1 MGGWVEWGCGGA
13 EGGERERRPPIRPDA
28 RAMDIGLNTLQ
39 VVSFLDPAGKRRAQ
53 ALKKARARTAIV
65 TIGTDHLGRVFVL
78 DAWADKSSTEAVV
91 ERVFTTIA
99 TYTPRQFGVEANGLQ
114 ELFGDLLFQEAKR
127 RGIHAPFHPVFQPT
141 NVDKFW
147 RIRTAL
153 TPVVNRGRLFLQK
166 SQHELRV
173 ELSNF
178 PSGKTVDLV
187 DALASAV
194 ELIPTRPAAK
204 VHSEERDALAAFL
217 RRAGATPDHIEARLA
232 RFDRDHGLHAVGVRR
247 VG

>member
-1 MGGWVEWGCGGA
+1 
-13 EGGERERRPPIRPDA
+13 
-28 RAMDIGLNTLQ
+28 MDIGLNTLQ
-39 VVSFLDPAGKRRAQ
+39 VFTFLDPAGKRRAQ

-65 TIGTDHLGRVFVL
+65 TIGADHLGRIFVL

-91 ERVFTTIA
+91 ERVFTTLA
-99 TYTPRQFGVEANGLQ
+99 THSPRQFGVEANGLQ

-127 RGIHAPFHPVFQPT
+127 RGIRAPFHPVFQPT
-141 NVDKFW
+141 NTDKFW

-153 TPVVNRGRLFLQK
+153 TPVVNHGRLFLQK

-187 DALASAV
+187 DALASAIK
-194 ELIPTRPAAK
+194 LIPARPIAK
-204 VHSEERDALAAFL
+204 VHSEEREALAKFL
-217 RRAGATPDHIEARLA
+217 RRAGATPEHIETRLA
-232 RFDRDHGLHAVGVRR
+232 RFDAEHGLRQVGVRR